1 MMSFRVSPKA
11 ERDLQEIGDYIAFDN
26 PTRAL
31 SFIEEIEKRFTEI
44 AQHPELYRRRDEI
57 FFGIR
62 ATSHGKYMI
71 FFTIA
76 DDGIV
81 DFVRVLHGAR
91 NITAIVNDGGFH

>member
-31 SFIEEIEKRFTEI
+31 SFIQEIEKRFTEI

-57 FFGIR
+57 FFWN
-62 ATSHGKYMI
+62 SC
-71 FFTIA
+71 
-76 DDGIV
+76 
-81 DFVRVLHGAR
+81 
-91 NITAIVNDGGFH
+91 NITWEVYDFLHYRR

>member
-1 MMSFRVSPKA
+1 MLFRVSPKA

-44 AQHPELYRRRDEI
+44 AQHPKLYRQQDEI

-62 ATSHGKYMI
+62 ATSHGKDMI

-76 DDGIV
+76 DDGVV